1 MSGQRMQRRFPE
13 RQAAARREAAL
24 EVRHLNVAGHAGAVF
39 GARDIS
45 FRVAAGEIVGLAGL
59 LGSGRSEILHGIYG
73 RVPATGT
80 ILVDGQ
86 AVDVT
91 SPRDARDAGIA
102 LLTEDRKRDGL
113 IFNLPVGS
121 NITIGNLQALSR
133 GGVVQADQ
141 ERSAVRGAMQAL
153 KVKAASAQ
161 SSVAHLSGGNQ
172 QKLLFA
178 RVLMRSPRVLLLD
191 EPTKGVDASTRAE
204 IYRLIVELADKG
216 VALVVV
222 ASELEEIIGL
232 ADRCLTIADG
242 QIVDEFRR
250 GEGGE
255 ERVLRAVA
263 AAQSRT
269 HAMARK
275 VAGP

>member
-1 MSGQRMQRRFPE
+1 
-13 RQAAARREAAL
+13 
-24 EVRHLNVAGHAGAVF
+24 
-39 GARDIS
+39 
-45 FRVAAGEIVGLAGL
+45 
-59 LGSGRSEILHGIYG
+59 
-73 RVPATGT
+73 
-80 ILVDGQ
+80 
-86 AVDVT
+86 
-91 SPRDARDAGIA
+91 
-102 LLTEDRKRDGL
+102 
-113 IFNLPVGS
+113 
-121 NITIGNLQALSR
+121 
-133 GGVVQADQ
+133 
-141 ERSAVRGAMQAL
+141 
-153 KVKAASAQ
+153 
-161 SSVAHLSGGNQ
+161 
-172 QKLLFA
+172 
-178 RVLMRSPRVLLLD
+178 VLLLD